1 MSNATKKEGGTQKV
15 GVDASSKENDND
27 LVKEEQVSPLALNR
41 KLNPEAPVFVPKCVI
56 AKKNESRTLA
66 SNTIDLAEDSLVE
79 DEEDNIHYITPAT
92 GIPRNLL
99 SITFGSNLPPEFK
112 TISEE
117 DDTSSLEEEVHFG
130 DYNFQML
137 KLSLIQLQ
145 QLGKSGEIR
154 EVLSLIPLWVKFPR
168 LHVGYWSIQE
178 LSNVDGAMGQPLHTG
193 NFTANVEKISFANIL
208 IEVDVS
214 EPFPDMIVI
223 ETPSGPWDQP
233 VECDWR
239 PKYCNE
245 CLKFGHNDVECCTV
259 ELQQPHDVLK
269 KACIISDDPPQK
281 CGMKIMVSE
290 DEIGAGNLMPFV
302 PP

>member
-1 MSNATKKEGGTQKV
+1 MDFELDK
-15 GVDASSKENDND
+15 
-27 LVKEEQVSPLALNR
+27 
-41 KLNPEAPVFVPKCVI
+41 
-56 AKKNESRTLA
+56 
-66 SNTIDLAEDSLVE
+66 
-79 DEEDNIHYITPAT
+79 
-92 GIPRNLL
+92 
-99 SITFGSNLPPEFK
+99 
-112 TISEE
+112 
-117 DDTSSLEEEVHFG
+117 
-130 DYNFQML
+130 
-137 KLSLIQLQ
+137 
-145 QLGKSGEIR
+145 

-245 CLKFGHNDVECCTV
+245 CLKFGHNDVECWYNKEDNKEAEAEYTKYGK
-259 ELQQPHDVLK
+259 Q
-269 KACIISDDPPQK
+269 KAMIDPIVIK
-281 CGMKIMVSE
+281 RNTRK
-290 DEIGAGNLMPFV
+290 
-302 PP
+302 